1 MLLAV
6 LCRAGI
12 TPRHSRNYAA
22 TVAVVRHAG
31 ANATPVVGRA
41 GAGNARQVVRGWCW
55 YAARPALVR
64 CAPGFGT
71 PRRWRRYSVCVSDAN
86 FHPARAM
93 SDVSK
98 HNRME
103 FVDFP
108 PSLFSPLSLCT
119 KLLLPVSPLC
129 LPARWGKILNIH
141 QMMQV
146 ILVLR
151 DFFFKIHLNSS
162 ILRVA
167 FYLS

>member
-1 MLLAV
+1 MPVTPVKWCA
-6 LCRAGI
+6 AGVG
-12 TPRHSRNYAA
+12 TPRA
-22 TVAVVRHAG
+22 
-31 ANATPVVGRA
+31 
-41 GAGNARQVVRGWCW
+41 WCW
-55 YAARPALVR
+55 YAARLALVR
-64 CAPGFGT
+64 HAPEFGT

-151 DFFFKIHLNSS
+151 DFFS

-167 FYLS
+167 FYLSKILDLTIFFTIYGIFLSLQSSMDYFA

>member
-1 MLLAV
+1 MPAAAV
-6 LCRAGI
+6 RRAIGGITPCYSQFVAAPVLRRAIGAI

-22 TVAVVRHAG
+22 PVAVVRHAG
-31 ANATPVVGRA
+31 ANATPGVGRA
-41 GAGNARQVVRGWCW
+41 GAEPPRTWC
-55 YAARPALVR
+55 AAGV
-64 CAPGFGT
+64 GT
-71 PRRWRRYSVCVSDAN
+71 PRRWQRFSVCVSDAN

-129 LPARWGKILNIH
+129 LPARWGKILNIY
-141 QMMQV
+141 QMMVQV
-146 ILVLR
+146 PAG
-151 DFFFKIHLNSS
+151 DSCFKGFFFSKF
-162 ILRVA
+162 A
-167 FYLS
+167 

>member
-1 MLLAV
+1 MPV
-6 LCRAGI
+6 P
-12 TPRHSRNYAA
+12 PRRQAS
-22 TVAVVRHAG
+22 G
-31 ANATPVVGRA
+31 ARLV
-41 GAGNARQVVRGWCW
+41 
-55 YAARPALVR
+55 LVR
-64 CAPGFGT
+64 RAPGIGT

-151 DFFFKIHLNSS
+151 DFFSKICLNSS

-167 FYLS
+167 FYLSKILDLTIFSQFMGFFCPFNQVWTILHNVHAYLKALKR

>member
-1 MLLAV
+1 MPVPPGKWCA
-6 LCRAGI
+6 AG
-12 TPRHSRNYAA
+12 
-22 TVAVVRHAG
+22 V
-31 ANATPVVGRA
+31 
-41 GAGNARQVVRGWCW
+41 
-55 YAARPALVR
+55 
-64 CAPGFGT
+64 GT

-129 LPARWGKILNIH
+129 LPARWGKILNIC
-141 QMMQV
+141 QMVMQV
-146 ILVLR
+146 ILVLT
-151 DFFFKIHLNSS
+151 FFFKFCLNNVLGFSFLLSKILDLMIFFTIYRIFLVPS
-162 ILRVA
+162 IKDGLCCVTCMRT
-167 FYLS
+167 